1 MLKRDQ
7 IENTLIAAAQRQ
19 GIELNDMDLLDIRT
33 GVAASLAGK
42 ERHKQRMNSPAYQ
55 WTKPAP
61 RR

>member
-33 GVAASLAGK
+33 GVAASLAAK
-42 ERHKQRMNSPAYQ
+42 ERHHQRMGSPTYQ
-55 WTKPAP
+55 WAKPSP